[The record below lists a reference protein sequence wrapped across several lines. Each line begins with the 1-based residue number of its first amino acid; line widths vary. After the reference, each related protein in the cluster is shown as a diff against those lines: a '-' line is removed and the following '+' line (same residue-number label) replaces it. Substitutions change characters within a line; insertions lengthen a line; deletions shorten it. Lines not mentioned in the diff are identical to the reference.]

1 MVPVLESY
9 ALWIHGS
16 RCASEPLLLSQP
28 WIGQAFDGSKVVISP
43 VRDALIRTHRWEAGR
58 YEIVEPVVDLD
69 DRHVSRR
76 AGHQD
81 TALLGRCR
89 RSCPRACRPERKL
102 HRQKR

>member
-16 RCASEPLLLSQP
+16 RFASEPLLLSQP

-81 TALLGRCR
+81 TAFLRRRHRKSVEAGRKG
-89 RSCPRACRPERKL
+89 S
-102 HRQKR
+102 